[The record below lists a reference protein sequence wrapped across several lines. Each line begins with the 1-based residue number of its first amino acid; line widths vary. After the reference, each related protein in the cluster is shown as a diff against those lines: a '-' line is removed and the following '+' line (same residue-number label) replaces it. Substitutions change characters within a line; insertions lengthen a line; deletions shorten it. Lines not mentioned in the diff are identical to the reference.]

1 MKDTCN
7 QKRTNGMWVEQV
19 QATIALTEVDAA
31 ATVVAAVAAGDDSTG
46 GGGGDISDM
55 GGGGGEDW
63 DEVEIWAPET
73 AADTTGEVTAVD
85 CGDEEDKGVMSQCS
99 APEPVSEL
107 TKLVMPAPTAELTA
121 QVLALR

>member
-1 MKDTCN
+1 
-7 QKRTNGMWVEQV
+7 
-19 QATIALTEVDAA
+19 
-31 ATVVAAVAAGDDSTG
+31 
-46 GGGGDISDM
+46 M

-63 DEVEIWAPET
+63 DEVETWAPET

-85 CGDEEDKGVMSQCS
+85 SSDVGVSGEAGDEEDKGVMSQCS